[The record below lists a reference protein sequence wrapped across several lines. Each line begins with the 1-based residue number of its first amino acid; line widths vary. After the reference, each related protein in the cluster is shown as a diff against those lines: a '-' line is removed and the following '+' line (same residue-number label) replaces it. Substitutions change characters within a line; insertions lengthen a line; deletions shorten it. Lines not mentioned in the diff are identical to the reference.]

1 MTNLDAIRAL
11 CTKICSGFYPD
22 QNVLEFTLLD
32 NGIDPSKNFIP
43 KDVELVK
50 AAISVVKG
58 MTVNS
63 HPESGIS
70 DGWDADRIN
79 KSISAIC
86 REYNI
91 DSSDFVEES
100 SVSDGSNQWQVM
112 QYNGTIQYKVLSG
125 GGLDGNGEPIIS
137 TVSWSEPIRCLY
149 KTVKHS
155 NTIYQQGKF
164 TDKSY
169 EILIESRDFQ
179 ADTVKLANDRTQ
191 FLGEFEVQDIE
202 FVNRSGRVKITV

>member
-11 CTKICSGFYPD
+11 CTKICSGFYSD

-32 NGIDPSKNFIP
+32 NDIDPSKNFIP

-58 MTVNS
+58 MTENS
-63 HPESGIS
+63 HSESGIS

-100 SVSDGSNQWQVM
+100 SVSDGSNQW
-112 QYNGTIQYKVLSG
+112 
-125 GGLDGNGEPIIS
+125 
-137 TVSWSEPIRCLY
+137 
-149 KTVKHS
+149 
-155 NTIYQQGKF
+155 
-164 TDKSY
+164 
-169 EILIESRDFQ
+169 
-179 ADTVKLANDRTQ
+179 
-191 FLGEFEVQDIE
+191 
-202 FVNRSGRVKITV
+202 

>member
-1 MTNLDAIRAL
+1 M
-11 CTKICSGFYPD
+11 
-22 QNVLEFTLLD
+22 
-32 NGIDPSKNFIP
+32 SKN
-43 KDVELVK
+43 LLYQ
-50 AAISVVKG
+50 
-58 MTVNS
+58 TVLTNGKLCNTT
-63 HPESGIS
+63 E
-70 DGWDADRIN
+70 
-79 KSISAIC
+79 
-86 REYNI
+86 
-91 DSSDFVEES
+91 
-100 SVSDGSNQWQVM
+100 
-112 QYNGTIQYKVLSG
+112 QYSYKVLSG

-179 ADTVKLANDRTQ
+179 ADTVKLTNDRTQ

>member
-32 NGIDPSKNFIP
+32 NDIDPSKNFIP

-58 MTVNS
+58 MTENS
-63 HPESGIS
+63 HSESGIS

-91 DSSDFVEES
+91 DISSSRTASRRTSMAAS
-100 SVSDGSNQWQVM
+100 SIPASPPTCGP
-112 QYNGTIQYKVLSG
+112 GR
-125 GGLDGNGEPIIS
+125 P
-137 TVSWSEPIRCLY
+137 WSCP
-149 KTVKHS
+149 
-155 NTIYQQGKF
+155 
-164 TDKSY
+164 
-169 EILIESRDFQ
+169 
-179 ADTVKLANDRTQ
+179 
-191 FLGEFEVQDIE
+191 
-202 FVNRSGRVKITV
+202 

>member
-32 NGIDPSKNFIP
+32 KNFIP

-58 MTVNS
+58 MTENS
-63 HPESGIS
+63 HSESGIS

-100 SVSDGSNQWQVM
+100 SVSDGSNQW
-112 QYNGTIQYKVLSG
+112 
-125 GGLDGNGEPIIS
+125 
-137 TVSWSEPIRCLY
+137 
-149 KTVKHS
+149 
-155 NTIYQQGKF
+155 
-164 TDKSY
+164 
-169 EILIESRDFQ
+169 
-179 ADTVKLANDRTQ
+179 
-191 FLGEFEVQDIE
+191 
-202 FVNRSGRVKITV
+202 